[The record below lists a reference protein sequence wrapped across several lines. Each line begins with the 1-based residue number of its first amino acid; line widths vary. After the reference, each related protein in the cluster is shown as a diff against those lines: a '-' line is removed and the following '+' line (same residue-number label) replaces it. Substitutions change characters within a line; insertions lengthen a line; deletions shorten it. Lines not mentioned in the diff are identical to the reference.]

1 MPRITSNQRRRP
13 LWLLPALAVLAAGCD
28 SLPKMGEVVR
38 DRQVEY
44 RSSRAEPS
52 LEVPPDLTSA
62 SIQDSMVVP
71 DVSGTATYSEYAG
84 ASDAASRGPTGVL
97 VIPDG
102 VEVAREGD
110 KRWLVLEGP
119 PSRYWSRVRD
129 FWLDQ
134 GLLIQVENPEIGIME
149 TDWAE
154 NRADIPR
161 DFIRNTIGKVFDSL
175 YSTATR
181 DKYRVR
187 FERGS
192 RPDTTEI
199 YITHR
204 GAEEVVRGEA
214 QTVWQPRPSDPELE
228 AEMLHRLIVFLGVKE
243 ERAQRMMA
251 NRAERKDRATMARE
265 QGGGQSLVLLEP
277 FDRAWRRTGLALDRV
292 GFTVEDRDRSRG
304 LYFVRYVD
312 PLADDDKDS
321 SLLSRLKFWGDGDQE
336 RRVEYLI
343 SLVEGDGRTRV
354 DILDTQGNRDTGD
367 TADRILNLLYEQ
379 LR

>member
-1 MPRITSNQRRRP
+1 MPNPRETRRTP
-13 LWLLPALAVLAAGCD
+13 LWMLPLAVLATAGCD
-28 SLPKMGEVVR
+28 SLPKVDEVVK

-44 RSSRAEPS
+44 RSARNEPS
-52 LEVPPDLTSA
+52 LEIPPDLTS
-62 SIQDSMVVP
+62 STIQDSMVVP
-71 DVSGTATYSEYAG
+71 DASGTATYSEYSG
-84 ASDAASRGPTGVL
+84 ASEAASRGPSGVL
-97 VIPDG
+97 VIPEG
-102 VEVAREGD
+102 VDVARDGD

-119 PSRYWSRVRD
+119 PSKYWSRVRD
-129 FWLDQ
+129 FWLEQ
-134 GLLIQVENPEIGIME
+134 GLLIRVENPEIGIME

-154 NRADIPR
+154 NRADIPQG
-161 DFIRNTIGKVFDSL
+161 FIRESLGGLFDSL

-181 DKYRVR
+181 DKYRTR

-192 RPDTTEI
+192 EPGTTEI

-204 GAEEVVRGEA
+204 GAEEVVQGED

-243 ERAQRMMA
+243 DRAQRMMA
-251 NRAERKDRATMARE
+251 SQAERQDRATMTRARD
-265 QGGGQSLVLLEP
+265 GGRTLTLLDG

-312 PLADDDKDS
+312 PLAEDDQQS
-321 SLLSRLKFWGDGDQE
+321 SLLSRLKFWGDDDGE
-336 RRVEYLI
+336 RQMEYLI
-343 SLVEGDGRTRV
+343 SLDEQDGRTRV
-354 DILDTQGNRDTGD
+354 DILDKEGREETGD
-367 TADRILNLLYEQ
+367 TAGRILNLLYEQ